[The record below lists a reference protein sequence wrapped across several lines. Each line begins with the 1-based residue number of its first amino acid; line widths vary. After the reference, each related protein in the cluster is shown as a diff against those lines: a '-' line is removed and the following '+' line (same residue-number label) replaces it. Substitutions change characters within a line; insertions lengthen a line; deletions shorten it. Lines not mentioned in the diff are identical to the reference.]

1 MKNNRLKKI
10 IRAGA
15 AVLMAGVLSGCSVKF
30 GTRKEPKLDTVIAHP
45 TNGAE
50 GMNVTYEMF
59 RMEYKY
65 FLEYSEIEDDTLE
78 EVAAQCISQR
88 KSIIDYLVNEQ
99 IILQKA
105 REMGVYDLTEEE
117 QKEVDDEVAE
127 RFAAHVAYYGTLA
140 AMEQAGEDGEL
151 TMTDEEKDAIGNQR
165 LDEMLENSG
174 MTRDDFRWWVESS
187 KITDKL
193 EKAVGDT
200 VPYSRAEEE
209 FKGVQE
215 YAEELYNTSMITYSM
230 GGYDQIW
237 LPDGSRLIKHILIG
251 FDDDTLSS
259 IRTLRSEG
267 SDEEADKLRAEE
279 AEKLKEKQEEIEAK
293 LDEGG
298 DIDELIAEYSADA
311 VGSASNPD
319 GYTVIP
325 KGETFMKEFQ
335 EAAFVPEKIGDR
347 TTCVTDYGVHIMIY
361 VGNAKVSD
369 SAVKS
374 YTEYL
379 YKELKSKEFSDKML
393 EWAEEYAFEID
404 YETLRLEAPEE
415 S

>member
-65 FLEYSEIEDDTLE
+65 YLDFSEIDDDTLE
-78 EVAAQCISQR
+78 AVAAQCASQR
-88 KSIIDYLVNEQ
+88 KSIVESLVNEQ
-99 IILQKA
+99 IMLRKA

-117 QKEVDDEVAE
+117 RKAVDEEFAE
-127 RFAAHVAYYGTLA
+127 RIADHVAFYGNLA
-140 AMEQAGEDGEL
+140 AYEQAGEDGEP
-151 TMTDEEKDAIGNQR
+151 TMTDEEKEAIGNQR
-165 LDEMLENSG
+165 LDEMLEKCG
-174 MTRDDFRWWVESS
+174 MTRDTFRWWVESS
-187 KITDKL
+187 KIMEKL

-200 VPYSRAEEE
+200 VPYSKAEEE

-215 YAEELYNTSMITYSM
+215 YAEELYNTSMTSYSM
-230 GGYDQIW
+230 GGYSQIW
-237 LPDGSRLIKHILIG
+237 LPEGSRLIKHILIG
-251 FDDDTLSS
+251 FDSDTLSS
-259 IRTLRSEG
+259 IKTLRGEG
-267 SDEEADKLRAEE
+267 SDGEADKLRAEE

-293 LDEGG
+293 LDEGA
-298 DIDELIAEYSADA
+298 DIEELIAEYSADA
-311 VGSASNPD
+311 VGSTANPD

-325 KGETFMKEFQ
+325 NGETFVKEFQ

-379 YKELKSKEFSDKML
+379 YEELKSKEFSDKML